1 MVTASPMK
9 KIGDSAASSRGHSMN
24 WDSVG
29 QWVKQNAGKGASLV
43 GSLLT
48 GNLPGAV
55 AAGVSIV
62 SSATGTDDP
71 AEALAQLQQDPTAL
85 IELKRIAHEEQKSIR
100 VHLARMKELEL
111 ADNQHSHEQ
120 TQKTVRDGDK
130 SDKWYVAAT
139 RPAQSWLSLIAAI
152 TYVFTAETIDMT
164 ILGLLL
170 TLPWSYA
177 GLRQIGKGITTI
189 NQRKLSAS
197 SSNTQTLN

>member
-1 MVTASPMK
+1 
-9 KIGDSAASSRGHSMN
+9 MN

-71 AEALAQLQQDPTAL
+71 VKALAQLQQDPSAL

-100 VHLARMKELEL
+100 IHLAEMERIKRE
-111 ADNQHSHEQ
+111 DNQHSHEQ
-120 TQKTVRDGDK
+120 TQQTVRDGDK

-189 NQRKLSAS
+189 NQRKL
-197 SSNTQTLN
+197 QTGQKPTL